1 LIGSEASELSAPPYG
16 NSCGSLAVAWF
27 LTVVARLRAVT
38 IGSRWGQLQLEAGTN
53 GVPTSTTG
61 QRPNG

>member
-1 LIGSEASELSAPPYG
+1 
-16 NSCGSLAVAWF
+16 
-27 LTVVARLRAVT
+27 VVARLRAVT
-38 IGSRWGQLQLEAGTN
+38 IRSRWGQLHLEAGTN